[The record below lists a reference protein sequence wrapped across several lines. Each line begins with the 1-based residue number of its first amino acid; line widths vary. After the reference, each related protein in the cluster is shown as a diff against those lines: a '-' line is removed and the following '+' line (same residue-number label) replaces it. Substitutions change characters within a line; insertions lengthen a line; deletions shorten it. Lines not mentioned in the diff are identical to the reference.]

1 MQATISESRNQKL
14 PPEKRAAAAA
24 AAAPHRFQNI
34 FQWARKIARRTS
46 PWIVASD
53 DLNAADKRIESWR
66 DAGFTTALVLPEEAI
81 IAGQGSLI
89 DLNDERVSQMIVR
102 SHAALRIG
110 LRPETW
116 GFPDSLMGVISY
128 LRQVNDDTAWYD
140 VAAPTYAAHPNG
152 IERPNV
158 DRTEEIMTLILHR
171 KEPVLFP
178 ANTLVEIPRAMRLA
192 QEWNLHAVLYGGQ
205 QSYEVADLIAA
216 KKYQVIVNL
225 KWPEGPKDPD
235 PENIP
240 SLRELRFRD
249 RAPGSPAALAK
260 VGVKFAFS
268 SGGLADPKEIQKNVR
283 KATAAGLSS
292 DAALRAFTLDAAEIL
307 GVVGS
312 TRQHRARKNRE
323 SRDCRWRSLRRKN
336 ESKAR
341 VRGRPPFRNSRS
353 RNAAQTGRKTRRAA
367 ASNRTTIPRWADEPE
382 IDRYRDRSSRHA
394 SDRRR
399 GRRASRAPARAD
411 AKPNVT
417 LIKNATILTITHG
430 NIEHGSILIRDGK
443 IAEVGAD
450 IKAPEG
456 ATVIDASGEFVL
468 PGIIDCHSHIAV
480 SGDVNEGSLAVT
492 SMVNIGD
499 VLNSED
505 PIDLLRSRRRRH
517 RRECAARQ
525 RESDRRANDRD
536 QAALGQALERVAVR
550 RRAAR
555 N

>member
-1 MQATISESRNQKL
+1 MKLKSAGNAPWIFAAIILIAASLLSQASRLRAEGGEPRYFAITNARIVPVSGPVLESGTVVIANGLIQSVGATASAKIPAEAWVIDGKGLTVYPGLIDAGNDLGITKPDAPAGEARG
-14 PPEKRAAAAA
+14 RGRRRG
-24 AAAPHRFQNI
+24 AAPIPEHISTGPEDRPS
-34 FQWARKIARRTS
+34 TS

-110 LRPETW
+110 LRPETF

-140 VAAPTYAAHPNG
+140 EAAPTYAAHPNG

-283 KATAAGLSS
+283 RAATAGLSS

-307 GVVGS
+307 GV
-312 TRQHRARKNRE
+312 
-323 SRDCRWRSLRRKN
+323 
-336 ESKAR
+336 
-341 VRGRPPFRNSRS
+341 
-353 RNAAQTGRKTRRAA
+353 
-367 ASNRTTIPRWADEPE
+367 
-382 IDRYRDRSSRHA
+382 
-394 SDRRR
+394 SDR
-399 GRRASRAPARAD
+399 
-411 AKPNVT
+411 
-417 LIKNATILTITHG
+417 L
-430 NIEHGSILIRDGK
+430 GSIEPGK
-443 IAEVGAD
+443 IANLVIADGDLFAEKTKVKHVFVDGRHFEIHEVEMPHKPGEKPGESPQESNDDPEVG
-450 IKAPEG
+450 
-456 ATVIDASGEFVL
+456 
-468 PGIIDCHSHIAV
+468 
-480 SGDVNEGSLAVT
+480 
-492 SMVNIGD
+492 
-499 VLNSED
+499 
-505 PIDLLRSRRRRH
+505 R
-517 RRECAARQ
+517 
-525 RESDRRANDRD
+525 
-536 QAALGQALERVAVR
+536 
-550 RRAAR
+550 
-555 N
+555 

>member
-1 MQATISESRNQKL
+1 MKLKSANNAPWIFAAIILVAASLLFHVSRLRAEGGEPRYFAIVNARVVPVSGPVLESGTVVIANGLIQSVGASAKIPAEAWVIDGKGLTVYPGLIDAGNDLGITKPEAPAAEVRGRGRRRGSAPIPEHISTG
-14 PPEKRAAAAA
+14 PEDR
-24 AAAPHRFQNI
+24 PG
-34 FQWARKIARRTS
+34 TS

-140 VAAPTYAAHPNG
+140 DAAATYAAHPNG

-216 KKYQVIVNL
+216 KKYQLIVNL

-235 PENIP
+235 PEDIP
-240 SLRELRFRD
+240 SLRVLRFRD
-249 RAPGSPAALAK
+249 RAPSSPAALAK

-268 SGGLADPKEIQKNVR
+268 SGGIADPKEIQKNMR

-307 GVVGS
+307 GV
-312 TRQHRARKNRE
+312 
-323 SRDCRWRSLRRKN
+323 
-336 ESKAR
+336 
-341 VRGRPPFRNSRS
+341 
-353 RNAAQTGRKTRRAA
+353 
-367 ASNRTTIPRWADEPE
+367 
-382 IDRYRDRSSRHA
+382 
-394 SDRRR
+394 SDR
-399 GRRASRAPARAD
+399 
-411 AKPNVT
+411 
-417 LIKNATILTITHG
+417 L
-430 NIEHGSILIRDGK
+430 GSIEPGK
-443 IAEVGAD
+443 IANLVIADGDLFAEKTKVKHVFVDGRHFEIHEVEMPHKPGEKPGEPSPAPNDDPEVG
-450 IKAPEG
+450 
-456 ATVIDASGEFVL
+456 
-468 PGIIDCHSHIAV
+468 
-480 SGDVNEGSLAVT
+480 
-492 SMVNIGD
+492 
-499 VLNSED
+499 
-505 PIDLLRSRRRRH
+505 R
-517 RRECAARQ
+517 
-525 RESDRRANDRD
+525 
-536 QAALGQALERVAVR
+536 
-550 RRAAR
+550 
-555 N
+555 